1 MQNYELLLS
10 PEVNQL
16 AWRLVNVFS
25 SSLYSQ
31 ITKHLST
38 GIERKSC
45 ASFRYQTDSQDEK
58 DDVYADIRESYF
70 TNTQRGTYKYID
82 PEFKGRNTYR
92 ELKLKSTR
100 RERNKDGRNRNGRDR
115 DKLQALNSFCA
126 RNLQDVDK
134 SKSEE
139 ILTEWFIFAARN
151 LTVYTLMQA
160 WTAHPQTFLKIL
172 LWTHKIEKI

>member
-92 ELKLKSTR
+92 ELKLQSAR
-100 RERNKDGRNRNGRDR
+100 RGRNKDGRNRNGRDR

-139 ILTEWFIFAARN
+139 ILTEWA
-151 LTVYTLMQA
+151 L
-160 WTAHPQTFLKIL
+160 LKIYICGQKL
-172 LWTHKIEKI
+172 DCLYTHEGMNCSSSNIFKNLIMNT

>member
-1 MQNYELLLS
+1 MIIMYNETSRASSNHHKEFEIDGGTITTIFLFVVISANLILTIHFYLS
-10 PEVNQL
+10 
-16 AWRLVNVFS
+16 WRKG
-25 SSLYSQ
+25 Q

-45 ASFRYQTDSQDEK
+45 ASFRYQTDSQNEK

-139 ILTEWFIFAARN
+139 ILTE
-151 LTVYTLMQA
+151 
-160 WTAHPQTFLKIL
+160 
-172 LWTHKIEKI
+172 